1 MSRKRRR
8 GASKRKTAQS
18 SKKNHNTRN
27 STNKS
32 VSSKKP
38 KPQPKQDPVPTN
50 VNNNFD
56 YHSRIQTRTSLHNAM
71 LKDASTSNEP
81 LEVFLYN
88 NLDNHLS
95 DSFFDLVNNKKHTK
109 KYREMN
115 YVQTHSPAEFME
127 INFIQKLKE
136 KPEPRPPIVPCKN
149 IPDFDID
156 STKKNSNVIVTWNR
170 ALFAEKNPY
179 IRVEEVIRKIE
190 EKWPKKIIPYWDDR
204 ALQFLALCN
213 YNIELTVRNV
223 SDQSILFM
231 NYANKIIKE
240 TKDNYPNM

>member
-8 GASKRKTAQS
+8 TPAKRRNVQS
-18 SKKNHNTRN
+18 SKKSVKSRT

-32 VSSKKP
+32 VSNKKP
-38 KPQPKQDPVPTN
+38 KPQEPTN
-50 VNNNFD
+50 TNNNFD
-56 YHSRIQTRTSLHNAM
+56 YHPGIQTRTSLHNAM
-71 LKDASTSNEP
+71 LKDATTSNEP

-95 DSFFDLVNNKKHTK
+95 ESFFDLVNNKKHTK

-115 YVQTHSPAEFME
+115 YVQTHSPTEFMD

-136 KPEPRPPIVPCKN
+136 KPEPRPPIVPCKD
-149 IPDFDID
+149 IPNFDID
-156 STKKNSNVIVTWNR
+156 STKKDNNVIVTWNR
-170 ALFAEKNPY
+170 ATFAEKNPD
-179 IRVEEVIRKIE
+179 IKVENVIKKIE

-213 YNIELTVRNV
+213 YNIELTIRNV
-223 SDQSILFM
+223 SEANQSILFM
-231 NYANKIIKE
+231 NYANKILKE